1 MLLYKNI
8 SKQKRGKIRTE
19 FKIVEKKNTLKKI
32 SDWIE
37 KQYQKYKGLFRI
49 IEFIKFLTDIYK
61 LIHGI

>member
-1 MLLYKNI
+1 MKV
-8 SKQKRGKIRTE
+8 GKIRTE
-19 FKIVEKKNTLKKI
+19 LKKIKIENKVKKI